1 MLSRLDGAWAF
12 PLAAVALWESPAL
25 AQTPPPSGS
34 ASAEAA
40 PAPPASSA
48 PPAPLRTESAPTA
61 PSPRPVTPFAPT
73 LGLTPPPA
81 PGDDSAPVP
90 FGFADFTW
98 LNGANRQREAI
109 LDSPLFTGTAILD
122 ANYVYDFNQP
132 VDHTISGSTVTV
144 RSNELQ
150 ILVASVGG
158 DFHYQNV
165 HATLTTQ
172 LGLYTT
178 IITRNDPSTGR
189 GQFDL
194 GTAMR
199 YIREANAGYHWDVW
213 SGINLDVG
221 IFMSYIGL
229 FSYLN
234 FENWAYQPSYVSD
247 NTPFFFDGLR
257 LQAYTSDKAKA
268 ELWLINGWQSYGMF
282 NETPGLG
289 FQLQWRPN
297 GAVSAVSNGYAGF
310 ETQDNPGRLRVHSD
324 SSFLLKYYDD
334 PGSIFDKGAFSV
346 TLDAGCEQNGGVTCV
361 GGTAAAPNQSFLGFM
376 FYNRFWFMNDIFG
389 LTIGG
394 GAITNPGRYLVLL
407 PPIQGAT
414 AITGTPY
421 FPETPGTEYKA
432 WDGTVTFDYMPNQ
445 FWTYR
450 LEYNHRAADVP
461 YFSGHGGVTSPDG
474 WSNAPV
480 PPGWR
485 PDLVKSEDRINAA
498 FLFRL

>member
-1 MLSRLDGAWAF
+1 LTP
-12 PLAAVALWESPAL
+12 PLATSPQA
-25 AQTPPPSGS
+25 
-34 ASAEAA
+34 
-40 PAPPASSA
+40 
-48 PPAPLRTESAPTA
+48 
-61 PSPRPVTPFAPT
+61 VTPFAPT
-73 LGLTPPPA
+73 LGQIP
-81 PGDDSAPVP
+81 APVP
-90 FGFADFTW
+90 VDLTAPVPYGFADFTW
-98 LNGANRQREAI
+98 LNGANRQREAV

-132 VDHTISGSTVTV
+132 IDHTISGSTVTV

-247 NTPFFFDGLR
+247 NTPFFFDGIR
-257 LQAYTSDKAKA
+257 LQAYPSDKFKA

-297 GAVSAVSNGYAGF
+297 GSVAAVSNGYAGF
-310 ETQDNPGRLRVHSD
+310 ETQDDPGRLRVHSD
-324 SSFLLKYYDD
+324 SSLLIKYYDD
-334 PGSIFDKGAFSV
+334 PRGAFDKAAFSLTADV
-346 TLDAGCEQNGGVTCV
+346 GCEQGDGVSCIG
-361 GGTAAAPNQSFLGFM
+361 GGTAAPNQSFLGFM
-376 FYNRFWFMNDIFG
+376 LYNRFWFTNDIFG

-421 FPETPGTEYKA
+421 FPETPGTQYKA

-450 LEYNHRAADVP
+450 LEFNHRAADVP

-474 WSNAPV
+474 WSNSPV
-480 PPGWR
+480 PPGWK